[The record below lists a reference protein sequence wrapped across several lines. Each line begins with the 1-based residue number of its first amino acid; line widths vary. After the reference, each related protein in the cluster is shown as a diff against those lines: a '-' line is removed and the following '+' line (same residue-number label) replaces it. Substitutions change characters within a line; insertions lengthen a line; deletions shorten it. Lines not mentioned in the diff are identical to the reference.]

1 MRISDW
7 SSDVCSADLTA
18 LTDYRDAIRYVYD
31 QTIRQINQGRTPD
44 ESAATLKLPAHLAA
58 SPYLQ
63 AFYGNVPW
71 SVRAIYGGLLGW
83 YDGDPATLQPLA
95 PDDTAR
101 HMVALAGGI
110 DAIARQVND
119 AEARGE
125 HQWVLQLRSEEHT
138 SELQSLMR
146 IPYA

>member
-1 MRISDW
+1 MCARCTPTCGCRATRGRFPVPDIGTS
-7 SSDVCSADLTA
+7 

-44 ESAATLKLPAHLAA
+44 EIAATLKLPAHLAA

-83 YDGDPATLQPLA
+83 YDGDSATLQPLA

-110 DAIARQVND
+110 DAIARQIGRASCRERVC
-119 AEARGE
+119 
-125 HQWVLQLRSEEHT
+125 
-138 SELQSLMR
+138 QSG
-146 IPYA
+146 